1 MGSRTKREG
10 LVVMLKSPKNFARSG
25 NNPTVSAATWQ
36 RSNQN
41 LYAEF
46 HSDVKWIQERVR
58 VDCRKLPS
66 AVKEVAHYYLS
77 KRIKVLREKDFA
89 SPHLLSPR
97 PIPYLAF
104 WFARGFGVDDLQA
117 RRLLGLSLV
126 YACLSASPSDDLLD
140 GSAFAMRQQ
149 MYLARWFWE
158 RYFLTL
164 RNLFSP
170 GSPVWYIVSKS
181 TADWNNGESQ
191 TLFQDLDGKT
201 DPLSAG
207 FLRKASRYLAALMFP
222 TLAGAAL
229 LSNRPEAVKAV
240 RRFTNFYCMGW
251 RILDDLRDWS
261 EDILRADIDNS
272 CVLSFLR
279 NSGGIPRNAPLTQEL
294 IVSLFSDQAV
304 IGRIYSAMT
313 GFYVAAKREAES
325 LKATYVARFI
335 DQQLLGHEAECLHI
349 AAEGKKFRAAL
360 AQLVES
366 ECRL

>member
-1 MGSRTKREG
+1 MGRWTKWEG
-10 LVVMLKSPKNFARSG
+10 LVVMLKSPKDFARRGKIPSV
-25 NNPTVSAATWQ
+25 NAATWQ
-36 RSNQN
+36 RSNQG
-41 LYAEF
+41 LYTEF

-77 KRIKVLREKDFA
+77 KRVKVLRERDFV
-89 SPHLLSPR
+89 SPHPLSPR

-104 WFARGFGVDDLQA
+104 WFARGFGVDDVHV

-140 GSAFAMRQQ
+140 GSAFAMPQQ

-181 TADWNNGESQ
+181 TADWNSGESH
-191 TLFQDLDGKT
+191 TLFQDLDEKT

-207 FLRKASRYLAALMFP
+207 FLRKTSRYLVALMFP
-222 TLAGAAL
+222 TLAGVAL
-229 LSNRPEAVKAV
+229 LSNRPEEVKVV
-240 RRFTNFYCMGW
+240 RRFTNYYCMGW
-251 RILDDLRDWS
+251 RILDDLRDCS
-261 EDILRADIDNS
+261 EDSLRADIDNS

-279 NSGGIPRNAPLTQEL
+279 NSAGIPRKAPLTQEL
-294 IVSLFSDQAV
+294 IVSLFSDQTV

-313 GFYVAAKREAES
+313 GFYLAAKHEAES
-325 LKATYVARFI
+325 LKATYVVRFI
-335 DQQLLGHEAECLHI
+335 DQQLLGHEAEWLRM
-349 AAEGKKFRAAL
+349 AAESQQFREAL

-366 ECRL
+366 EYRV